1 MADNVQPDAGEEHE
15 AASSGLLLSVDPL
28 QDVVAYKLAADDD
41 DTAVDDSDGD
51 TGDGDGSDAG
61 GSDDGDDGG
70 ETLVVVD
77 GANDSGDS
85 DEDSDADATDDSDGD
100 ASDDD

>member
-1 MADNVQPDAGEEHE
+1 MADNVQPDAGEKHE
-15 AASSGLLLSVDPL
+15 AASSGLILSVDPL

-41 DTAVDDSDGD
+41 AVDDSDGD
-51 TGDGDGSDAG
+51 TGDSDGSDAG
-61 GSDDGDDGG
+61 GSDDGDDSG

-85 DEDSDADATDDSDGD
+85 DENSDADATDDSDGD

>member
-1 MADNVQPDAGEEHE
+1 MADNVQPEAGEQREE
-15 AASSGLLLSVDPL
+15 SSGLLLSVDPL
-28 QDVVAYKLAADDD
+28 QDVVAYRLAADDD

-51 TGDGDGSDAG
+51 AGDGDGSDAD
-61 GSDDGDDGG
+61 SSDDGG

-85 DEDSDADATDDSDGD
+85 DENSDADATDDADGD
-100 ASDDD
+100 TDDDD

>member
-15 AASSGLLLSVDPL
+15 AASSGLILSVDPL

-41 DTAVDDSDGD
+41 SAVDDSDGD
-51 TGDGDGSDAG
+51 TGDSDGSDADS
-61 GSDDGDDGG
+61 SDDGDDSG

-85 DEDSDADATDDSDGD
+85 DENSDADATDDSDGD
-100 ASDDD
+100 ASVDD